1 MRTIRGVAK
10 FVGGHAL
17 KGGVG
22 SSLFVR
28 VVERVQILAGI
39 PLLKEGIAAGCGRR
53 FSCYSLR

>member
-10 FVGGHAL
+10 FVGGDAL
-17 KGGVG
+17 KGGGG

-28 VVERVQILAGI
+28 VVERVQILAGV
-39 PLLKEGIAAGCGRR
+39 PLLKEGTAGCGRR